1 MLEVLQRCFPE
12 RLASADWQERLL
24 ALLPSFYS
32 DPKSDPDVLKGMR
45 ERSDGL
51 LGPQPLIL
59 SAACYPLSL
68 LEVHQHHPRCDQS
81 GVGR

>member
-32 DPKSDPDVLKGMR
+32 DPKNDPGVLKGMR

-51 LGPQPLIL
+51 LGL
-59 SAACYPLSL
+59 S
-68 LEVHQHHPRCDQS
+68 R
-81 GVGR
+81 